1 MVGCSMA
8 QGDVGLAPFKVI
20 HMALFPIELGQEE
33 IQASIKRLTEFCS
46 QHSWRIEYSNK
57 RKNQY
62 HDKVITLY
70 AQRKLE
76 ILYYIFLHEIGH
88 AWMLECDFTYQDRYP
103 ELVRKPLR
111 YATVTY
117 KIAKVQEEIE
127 AWEVGKKLAR
137 SLCLRINEAKFE
149 KIRAECLTSYM
160 NWAAR
165 PRKGRKK
172 RDGIISANIN
182 ISDNSSSGYGSFKES
197 G

>member
-1 MVGCSMA
+1 MVSCPMS
-8 QGDVGLAPFKVI
+8 QVDVGLAAFKAI
-20 HMALFPIELGQEE
+20 HMALFPVELDQEE
-33 IQASIKRLTEFCS
+33 VKASIERLTEFCS
-46 QHSWRIEYSNK
+46 QHSWRVEYSNK
-57 RKNQY
+57 KKNQY

-70 AQRKLE
+70 AQRRLE
-76 ILYYIFLHEIGH
+76 IFYYIFLHEIGH

-137 SLCLRINEAKFE
+137 SLGLRINETKFE

-160 NWAAR
+160 NWASK
-165 PRKGRKK
+165 PRKGRKN
-172 RDGIISANIN
+172 RYGTTSANIDT
-182 ISDNSSSGYGSFKES
+182 SDNPSSSHGSFKES